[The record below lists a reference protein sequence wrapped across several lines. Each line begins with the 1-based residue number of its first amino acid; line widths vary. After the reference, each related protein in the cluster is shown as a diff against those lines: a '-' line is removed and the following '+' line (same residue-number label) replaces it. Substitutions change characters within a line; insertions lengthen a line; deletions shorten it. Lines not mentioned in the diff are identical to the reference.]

1 MEAPH
6 KATLSAGERTDR
18 TVARTLADAQHVF
31 DDRDDARQ
39 WMSAPHKELK
49 TPIETA
55 RTEIGARCVEAVL
68 NKLFF
73 ELSA

>member
-1 MEAPH
+1 
-6 KATLSAGERTDR
+6 
-18 TVARTLADAQHVF
+18 
-31 DDRDDARQ
+31 
-39 WMSAPHKELK
+39 MSAPHKELK